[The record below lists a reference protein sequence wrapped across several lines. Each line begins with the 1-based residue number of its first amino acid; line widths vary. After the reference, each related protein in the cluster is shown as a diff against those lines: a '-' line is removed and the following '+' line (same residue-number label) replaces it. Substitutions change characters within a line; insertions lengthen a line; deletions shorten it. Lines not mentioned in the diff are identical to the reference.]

1 MHDKSGLAITVCGG
15 SKFSFSNSSR
25 INDEF
30 ERIRVL
36 ILFHQLQI
44 DEPLS

>member
-1 MHDKSGLAITVCGG
+1 MIKADLRLPYAGG
-15 SKFSFSNSSR
+15 SKFSFSNSSG